1 VLLAQI
7 ATPLVYLAAAAG
19 LAAAAHRWVLPV
31 SRRAALALLLLPLCF
46 TGKAFL
52 TGGVYA
58 PISSAYSNEP
68 FAAIAAEL
76 GVEPPP
82 AGTYYDLYGQII
94 PWQRAVRHAWSLGE
108 WPLRNPFVLCGDALA
123 GTAQPAPFYPPNV
136 LALVLPLPLAVTF
149 LAALAFFL
157 AALGAYLLARDLGC
171 REAVAVITGAGWM
184 AMNGTVFWIGW
195 PIGVAMPLLPLV
207 LLGARRLAREPGP
220 RSCLLLTAVLAGGF
234 LAGHPETSVH
244 HAAVGGLW
252 GLWEALRQP
261 RRRWQRILAFGALG
275 ALLTLG
281 LTAISSLLVADTLSQ
296 TFQWQA
302 RRHLV
307 DPGAASWGE
316 VVTRLVPN
324 LVPFAHG
331 FWFNRVPELPRFFAS
346 FTSAYL
352 GSVLLAPAL
361 YGLLRGR
368 RPERWALAALGLFG
382 LAAGLR
388 VPGFYPAL
396 ERLPL
401 FDMSINDR
409 LIACAGL
416 AAALLAALGLEEWCR
431 RERPAALG
439 QLAAALLAPLALAVA
454 LLWPPMRDGGLAP
467 GFLAAHAALLLLPAA
482 AALPFLLVRR
492 LRPVALAAL
501 LGLLLAQR
509 VAETA
514 PWRYPTAPAAAFYPP
529 AAPVPGPAPAE
540 RPGRLVGVGHVL
552 MPNQGAHYLI
562 EDPRGY
568 QAVHHLRYHQLLP
581 LWTADPPGSFL
592 QVRNLGRPFL
602 SLLNVRWAL
611 DLRGA
616 RRPDGWQLIDGGP
629 SARLWRN
636 PRALER
642 AFLPARVRLAS
653 LPQQV
658 LAEMKEAADFAQVA
672 WIETPDAL
680 YAHPL
685 ETANGAGEVAIRRD
699 GLGYR
704 LDADLES
711 AAWVVISEVAWRGWR
726 AESAGRELPLA
737 IADHAFLGLHLPAGV
752 HEVELF
758 YRPRSFEI
766 GLAITATTVAG
777 MLAWGLVAAWR
788 RRKRAGAPA
797 AGADQP
803 AAGDGPSA
811 DAASARTS
819 GSGSPPAAASASRAA
834 APPISPSAQ
843 AAWRRTTGD
852 GSAASARA
860 SSGT

>member
-1 VLLAQI
+1 M
-7 ATPLVYLAAAAG
+7 
-19 LAAAAHRWVLPV
+19 LPV
-31 SRRAALALLLLPLCF
+31 GRRAALALLLLPLCF
-46 TGKAFL
+46 TGRAL
-52 TGGVYA
+52 LSGGVYG
-58 PISSAYSNEP
+58 PIPSAYSNEP
-68 FAAIAAEL
+68 FAAIAAEM

-94 PWQRAVRHAWSLGE
+94 PWQRAVRHAWSVGE
-108 WPLRNPFVLCGDALA
+108 WPLLNPFVMCGDALA

-136 LALVLPLPLAVTF
+136 LALLLPLPLAVTF

-157 AALGAYLLARDLGC
+157 AALGAFLFARDLGC
-171 REAVAVITGAGWM
+171 REAVAAIAGAGWM

-195 PIGVAMPLLPLV
+195 PLGVALALFPLV

-261 RRRWQRILAFGALG
+261 RGRWPRILAFGALG

-296 TFQWQA
+296 TFQWLL

-307 DPGAASWGE
+307 DPGSASWGE

-331 FWFNRVPELPRFFAS
+331 FWFNQVPGLPRFFAS

-361 YGLLRGR
+361 YGLWRGR
-368 RPERWALAALGLFG
+368 RPERWALAALGLLG

-388 VPGFYPAL
+388 VPGFYQAL

-401 FDMSINDR
+401 FDLSINDR

-431 RERPAALG
+431 RERPAAFG
-439 QLAAALLAPLALAVA
+439 WLAAAMVPLLALAVA
-454 LLWPPMRDGGLAP
+454 LLWPHMRDGRLAP
-467 GFLAAHAALLLLPAA
+467 GFVAAHTALLLVPAA
-482 AALPFLLVRR
+482 AAVPFFLVRR
-492 LRPVALAAL
+492 LRPAALAAL

-509 VAETA
+509 LAETE
-514 PWRYPTAPAAAFYPP
+514 PWRYATTPVRAFYPP
-529 AAPVPGPAPAE
+529 VAPVPGPAPTE
-540 RPGRLVGVGHVL
+540 RPGRLVGVGHL
-552 MPNQGAHYLI
+552 LLPNQGAHYGI

-568 QAVHHLRYHQLLP
+568 QAVHHHRYHQLLP
-581 LWTADPPGSFL
+581 LWTADPPGAFL
-592 QVRNLGRPFL
+592 QVKRIGRPFL
-602 SLLNVRWAL
+602 ALLNVRWAL
-611 DLRGA
+611 LPIGTG
-616 RRPDGWQLIDGGP
+616 RPDGWELVERGP
-629 SARLWRN
+629 TARLFEN

-653 LPQQV
+653 RPEQV
-658 LAEMKEAADFAQVA
+658 LAEMKEAADFSQVA

-685 ETANGAGEVAIRRD
+685 ETANGTGEVAIRRD

-711 AAWVVISEVAWRGWR
+711 AAWVVVSEVAWRGWR
-726 AESAGRELPLA
+726 ARSAGRELPLA

-777 MLAWGLVAAWR
+777 LVAWGLVAAWR
-788 RRKRAGAPA
+788 RRRRAV
-797 AGADQP
+797 D
-803 AAGDGPSA
+803 
-811 DAASARTS
+811 
-819 GSGSPPAAASASRAA
+819 
-834 APPISPSAQ
+834 PI
-843 AAWRRTTGD
+843 G
-852 GSAASARA
+852 
-860 SSGT
+860 